1 MRWESLSL
9 GYTEA
14 TGLGA
19 LRQEIA
25 RTYERIQPEHVLVLS
40 GAEEGI
46 FLAMHAMLAP
56 GDHAIVVTPAYQSLH
71 AVPRAL
77 GASLTLVPLQ
87 AEDSWELDPERI
99 ASAVT
104 RATRLIAIN
113 FPHNPTG
120 AHLRRDALQRISD
133 IAEDAKAVLFSDEVY
148 RGLEYSSEHMLPA
161 ATDLSESAASLGVMS
176 KSLALAG
183 LRIGWLAT
191 RNASLMQRLVRLRD
205 YTTICNS
212 APSELLALMALR
224 ARDRLLARSQ
234 AIVAANFEHARR
246 FIEEHAS
253 HLAWAPPKAGS
264 VALARLATRNADELS
279 RELAEHES
287 VLLMPGSVFGLDPSY
302 FRLGLGRKD
311 LPTALEKLSGALLR
325 GPRSD

>member
-25 RTYERIQPEHVLVLS
+25 RMYERIQPEHILVLS

-71 AVPRAL
+71 AVARAL

-87 AEDSWELDPERI
+87 AAENWELDPERI
-99 ASAVT
+99 AFAVT

-120 AHLRRDALQRISD
+120 SQLTRDALQRISE
-133 IAEDAKAVLFSDEVY
+133 IAQDAKAVLFSDEVY
-148 RGLEYSSEHMLPA
+148 RGLEYRSEQMLPA
-161 ATDLSESAASLGVMS
+161 ATDLSESAVSLGVMS
-176 KSLALAG
+176 KAFALAG

-212 APSELLALMALR
+212 APSEILALMALR
-224 ARDRLLARSQ
+224 ARDQLLSRSRE
-234 AIVAANFEHARR
+234 IVAANLEHARR
-246 FIEEHAS
+246 FIEHQ
-253 HLAWAPPKAGS
+253 APHVEWVRPKAGS
-264 VALARLATRNADELS
+264 VAFPRLVSRNADELS

-287 VLLMPGSVFGLDPSY
+287 VLLMPGSVFGTDPSF
-302 FRLGLGRKD
+302 FRLGLGRTD
-311 LPTALEKLSGALLR
+311 LPTALEKLSGALVR
-325 GPRSD
+325 GPRND